1 MEFWTEPQMASIHK
15 MLNPRSIAIVGAT
28 PRMQYGGRFL
38 AAALKARD
46 RIRVYA
52 VNPRYDEI
60 MGVKSYPS
68 VTDLPEAPDVVG
80 IVVRYDQVMD
90 VLRESHRKGAGS
102 AIVISA
108 GFAERGVDDRRD
120 LQGELGEFARAS
132 GMRISGPNCLGLA
145 NVKDDIWATSSSR
158 GAEGLTGPIGLVCQ
172 SGATAFGPFLVRAVE
187 NGIGF
192 SYIIST
198 GNEADLDFTDFAR
211 YLLDDP
217 DTRVIAGFVE
227 GFKRA
232 DKFLEVAKLA
242 AERGKPIVLI
252 KIGRSELG
260 ARAARS
266 HTAALTGAD
275 ARYDAVFAQYGVI
288 RVQDYDEL
296 LEVAHLL
303 AHTPKPQVPGIAVVS
318 HSGGISSLTADMC
331 GQAGLDLPTL
341 GRRGARRHQRILKGF
356 GWAANPAD
364 VTGFANSES
373 FPQIMEH
380 MIADPRMG
388 TLVVASAGSDAQ
400 ATQVI
405 LQRDRTDKG
414 VVFLWT
420 GSRDAKSGLPTL
432 KNAKIPIFYTPDK
445 LARGLQTASP
455 IIHGARIASPTALP
469 RPRRARRRRIRPSP
483 RRSAWGVR
491 HSRSPRAS
499 FCWPPGAWR
508 VRARSGQIPRRKPSR
523 AAEQIGFPV
532 ALKVDSPDILHKTE
546 AGVVRLNLGDAAQV
560 RTAYAE
566 ILANAKTHA
575 PQARIAGVSVQEMVR
590 DGVEV
595 IVGVSCDPQLGPVL
609 LFGTGGV
616 MVEIYND
623 VALRRCPITRAEAHS
638 MITAGQR
645 RPAAPGLSRPAPGGH
660 RGARGYNGARVA
672 PRHAHGRTLGGVGH
686 QSADGVAVRSGRE
699 GGRRPRRVSR
709 HIAVYAEQS
718 DRRLG
723 YWRTLPISG
732 SSGMMRKT
740 IVACEIAGSVLPISC
755 RRSSIRTDGWSVTIG
770 EIMAKSVSGS
780 TAASPDG
787 CS

>member
-1 MEFWTEPQMASIHK
+1 MRQYRRMADPFVKRRLADPTTTFFSGDAMTFWTEPQMASIHK

-28 PRMQYGGRFL
+28 SRMQYGGRFL
-38 AAALKARD
+38 AAALKAKD
-46 RIRVYA
+46 RVRVYA

-68 VTDLPEAPDVVG
+68 VTNLPEAPDLVA
-80 IVVRYDQVMD
+80 IVVPWDQVLE
-90 VLRESHRKGAGS
+90 VLQESHRKGTGS

-108 GFAERGVDDRRD
+108 GFAERGTGDRRD
-120 LQGELGEFARAS
+120 LQGQLGAFARAS

-227 GFKRA
+227 GFKEA
-232 DKFLEVAKLA
+232 AKFLEVAKLA

-275 ARYDAVFAQYGVI
+275 ARYDAIFAQYGVI

-296 LEVAHLL
+296 LETAHLL
-303 AHTPKPQVPGIAVVS
+303 AHTPKPLVPGIAVVS

-331 GQAGLDLPTL
+331 GQAGLDLPPL
-341 GRRGARRHQRILKGF
+341 GEEARVRINGILKGF

-388 TLVVASAGSDAQ
+388 TLVVASAGADAQ
-400 ATQVI
+400 AQQVI
-405 LQRDRTDKG
+405 SQRDRTDKG

-420 GSRDAKSGLPTL
+420 GSRDAKAGLSQL
-432 KNAKIPIFYTPDK
+432 KDARIPIFYTPDK
-445 LARGLQTASP
+445 LARGLESRLAYHTWRERRLEDGFATAP
-455 IIHGARIASPTALP
+455 PRTAPQDAAIAEALGLGRPTL
-469 RPRRARRRRIRPSP
+469 SE
-483 RRSAWGVR
+483 SESKQLLNAWGVGSAR
-491 HSRSPRAS
+491 EHRANS
-499 FCWPPGAWR
+499 AEE
-508 VRARSGQIPRRKPSR
+508 AAL
-523 AAEQIGFPV
+523 AAERLGFPV
-532 ALKVDSPDILHKTE
+532 ALKVDSPDIPHKTE
-546 AGVVRLNLGDAAQV
+546 AGVVRLNLGDTAQV

-566 ILANAKTHA
+566 ILANAKA
-575 PQARIAGVSVQEMVR
+575 YLSALPLNSPLPRPSPIEGEGVDAANAIALQARITGVSVQEMVA

-595 IVGVSCDPQLGPVL
+595 IIGVSCDPQLGPVL
-609 LFGTGGV
+609 LFGSGGV
-616 MVEIYND
+616 MVEVYND
-623 VALRRCPITRAEAHS
+623 VALRRCPITRAEAEA
-638 MITAGQR
+638 MIAEVKGARLLQGFR
-645 RPAAPGLSRPAPGGH
+645 GRPAADLA
-660 RGARGYNGARVA
+660 ALAD
-672 PRHAHGRTLGGVGH
+672 TLV
-686 QSADGVAVRSGRE
+686 
-699 GGRRPRRVSR
+699 RVSHLAMHLER
-709 HIAVYAEQS
+709 HLAEL
-718 DRRLG
+718 DINPL
-723 YWRTLPISG
+723 
-732 SSGMMRKT
+732 M
-740 IVACEIAGSVLPISC
+740 VLPA
-755 RRSSIRTDGWSVTIG
+755 GQGV
-770 EIMAKSVSGS
+770 K
-780 TAASPDG
+780 AADALIVFRGP
-787 CS
+787 

>member
-68 VTDLPEAPDVVG
+68 VTDLPEAPDLVG

-120 LQGELGEFARAS
+120 LQRELGEFARAS

-341 GRRGARRHQRILKGF
+341 GDAARDGINGDPEGLRVGREPCRCDRLCQQRIVPADHNAHDLRSPDGDARRGERRVGRPGNAGHPPARPDRQGRGVPVDRKPGRQIRPANAQERKDTDLLHARQTGPRPAAAASRI
-356 GWAANPAD
+356 
-364 VTGFANSES
+364 T
-373 FPQIMEH
+373 
-380 MIADPRMG
+380 
-388 TLVVASAGSDAQ
+388 
-400 ATQVI
+400 
-405 LQRDRTDKG
+405 
-414 VVFLWT
+414 
-420 GSRDAKSGLPTL
+420 
-432 KNAKIPIFYTPDK
+432 
-445 LARGLQTASP
+445 
-455 IIHGARIASPTALP
+455 HGARIAWPTALP
-469 RPRRARRRRIRPSP
+469 PPRRARRRRIRPSP

-491 HSRSPRAS
+491 PSRSPRAS
-499 FCWPPGAWR
+499 FCWRPGAWR
-508 VRARSGQIPRRKPSR
+508 VRARSGQIPPRKPSEPPSSSGIR
-523 AAEQIGFPV
+523 WPSKSI
-532 ALKVDSPDILHKTE
+532 
-546 AGVVRLNLGDAAQV
+546 R
-560 RTAYAE
+560 
-566 ILANAKTHA
+566 
-575 PQARIAGVSVQEMVR
+575 RI
-590 DGVEV
+590 
-595 IVGVSCDPQLGPVL
+595 SC
-609 LFGTGGV
+609 T
-616 MVEIYND
+616 
-623 VALRRCPITRAEAHS
+623 
-638 MITAGQR
+638 
-645 RPAAPGLSRPAPGGH
+645 
-660 RGARGYNGARVA
+660 
-672 PRHAHGRTLGGVGH
+672 
-686 QSADGVAVRSGRE
+686 
-699 GGRRPRRVSR
+699 RPR
-709 HIAVYAEQS
+709 
-718 DRRLG
+718 
-723 YWRTLPISG
+723 PG
-732 SSGMMRKT
+732 SSG
-740 IVACEIAGSVLPISC
+740 
-755 RRSSIRTDGWSVTIG
+755 
-770 EIMAKSVSGS
+770 
-780 TAASPDG
+780 
-787 CS
+787 

>member
-38 AAALKARD
+38 AAALKAKD
-46 RIRVYA
+46 RVRVYA
-52 VNPRYDEI
+52 VNPRYNEI

-68 VTDLPEAPDVVG
+68 VADLPEAPDVVA
-80 IVVRYDQVMD
+80 VVVSYDQVLD
-90 VLRESHRKGAGS
+90 VLEESHRKGAGS

-120 LQGELGEFARAS
+120 LQGELGAFARSS
-132 GMRISGPNCLGLA
+132 GMRVSGPNCLGLA
-145 NVKDDIWATSSSR
+145 NVKDDVWATASSR

-227 GFKRA
+227 GFKEA
-232 DKFLEVAKLA
+232 DKFLEVAKIA
-242 AERGKPIVLI
+242 AQRGKPIVLI

-275 ARYDAVFAQYGVI
+275 ARYDEIFAQYGVI

-296 LEVAHLL
+296 LEVSHLL
-303 AHTPKPQVPGIAVVS
+303 AHTPKPQVPGIAIVS

-331 GQAGLDLPTL
+331 GEAGLDLPLL
-341 GRRGARRHQRILKGF
+341 GPEARDGINAILKGF

-380 MIADPRMG
+380 MANDPGMG
-388 TLVVASAGSDAQ
+388 TLVVASAGADTQAQ
-400 ATQVI
+400 QVI
-405 LQRDRTDKG
+405 KERDRTDKG

-420 GSRDAKSGLPTL
+420 GSRDAKSGLPQL
-432 KNAKIPIFYTPDK
+432 KHARIPIFYTPDK
-445 LARGLQTASP
+445 LARGLQSRLAYHTWRERRLNDGFAAAPPRTAAQDAA
-455 IIHGARIASPTALP
+455 IARALGLG
-469 RPRRARRRRIRPSP
+469 RATLSE
-483 RRSAWGVR
+483 SESKELLAAWGVASAR
-491 HSRSPRAS
+491 ERRAN
-499 FCWPPGAWR
+499 FTEAA
-508 VRARSGQIPRRKPSR
+508 VA
-523 AAEQIGFPV
+523 AAEGLGFPV

-546 AGVVRLNLGDAAQV
+546 AGVVRLNLGDMAQV

-566 ILANAKTHA
+566 IMANAKAYA
-575 PQARIAGVSVQEMVR
+575 PQARITGVSVQEMVG

-595 IVGVSCDPQLGPVL
+595 IIGVNCDPQLGPVL
-609 LFGTGGV
+609 LFGSGGV
-616 MVEIYND
+616 MVEVYND
-623 VALRRCPITRAEAHS
+623 VALRRCPITRAEAEA
-638 MITAGQR
+638 MITQVKGARLLQGFR
-645 RPAAPGLSRPAPGGH
+645 GRPAADIEALAD
-660 RGARGYNGARVA
+660 
-672 PRHAHGRTLGGVGH
+672 TLV
-686 QSADGVAVRSGRE
+686 
-699 GGRRPRRVSR
+699 RVS
-709 HIAVYAEQS
+709 HLAMHLEGHLAEL
-718 DRRLG
+718 DINPL
-723 YWRTLPISG
+723 
-732 SSGMMRKT
+732 M
-740 IVACEIAGSVLPISC
+740 VLPS
-755 RRSSIRTDGWSVTIG
+755 GQG
-770 EIMAKSVSGS
+770 AKAVDALVVLRG
-780 TAASPDG
+780 T
-787 CS
+787 